1 MTIGDDRYED
11 PTWVLHVE
19 AEAGKPVGENLQQ
32 PFCKKE
38 IFLWGFGE
46 FSGYLPY
53 WKFKFLESR
62 QCLCF
67 FSFFGRKRVVNN
79 RPMRCFFQ
87 KLERLKE
94 HHVES
99 HQHSTLFRLDQ
110 SGKSWWFVFEEG
122 RKECHTHGTH
132 FLKCHSSFL
141 MMNLSLFW
149 WVGGHSSFEMVQVS
163 IFKASRWIQRGFTCI
178 FLFYVSSPSHPKRSA
193 DSPGARTPAVTR
205 LGCKFLGSI
214 GLHQGFELWNLPQ
227 KNEHEKRDKKKII
240 PS

>member
-1 MTIGDDRYED
+1 MFFSKAWKVEGTSCWKSSTFHSL
-11 PTWVLHVE
+11 PTWSE
-19 AEAGKPVGENLQQ
+19 
-32 PFCKKE
+32 
-38 IFLWGFGE
+38 
-46 FSGYLPY
+46 
-53 WKFKFLESR
+53 WKILMICVWR
-62 QCLCF
+62 
-67 FSFFGRKRVVNN
+67 RK
-79 RPMRCFFQ
+79 
-87 KLERLKE
+87 
-94 HHVES
+94 
-99 HQHSTLFRLDQ
+99 
-110 SGKSWWFVFEEG
+110 EG

-163 IFKASRWIQRGFTCI
+163 IFKASRWIQRGFRCI